1 MSLIVC
7 YAFLMKRLIFLVAF
21 NGLLLREKVYVTKFD
36 CSLVYFIMKSLKL
49 MIFKMIYF
57 LKNVDD
63 FDYFQNDTMSI
74 NRECFYWFDDYE

>member
-1 MSLIVC
+1 MSLITC
-7 YAFLMKRLIFLVAF
+7 YAFLKKILIFLIAF
-21 NGLLLREKVYVTKFD
+21 NGLLLIKKVYVMTFD
-36 CSLVYFIMKSLKL
+36 CSLVFFIMKSLKL

-74 NRECFYWFDDYE
+74 NRECFYWFDDYG

>member
-7 YAFLMKRLIFLVAF
+7 YVFLMNKLIFLVAF
-21 NGLLLREKVYVTKFD
+21 NGLLLREKVYVMKFD
-36 CSLVYFIMKSLKL
+36 CSLVFFIMKSLKL

-57 LKNVDD
+57 LKDVDG

-74 NRECFYWFDDYE
+74 NRECFY